1 MPIAVSSHVRTRAL
15 VGVVFM
21 VALLTAG
28 CIGPGRGGPP
38 PPPAPGAATA
48 VVFIES
54 QIGKPYCFAGAGPS
68 CFDCSGL
75 TMRAWQAG
83 GITLPHF
90 SGAQFAMF
98 PSVPMTQL
106 QPGDLVFP
114 ADPSQ
119 HVAMYIG
126 SGSSFM
132 PPTPGISCGWSRS
145 TNPDSDWCR
154 RFVPANDSDATV
166 GAPDPS
172 GPVSERVS

>member
-1 MPIAVSSHVRTRAL
+1 MRIAVSLHVRTRAL

-28 CIGPGRGGPP
+28 CIGPGGGGPP

-126 SGSSFM
+126 SGLIVHATHTGDFVRM
-132 PPTPGISCGWSRS
+132 EPLNEPGLGLVQAVR
-145 TNPDSDWCR
+145 P
-154 RFVPANDSDATV
+154 
-166 GAPDPS
+166 G
-172 GPVSERVS
+172 